1 VIRSFTILLAAT
13 LALAGCGPAPSEPAA
28 DSTREAGM
36 DIEPG
41 LREPVR
47 TAIDNLAERIGVTA
61 DAIEVAEAAYVTW
74 PNGALGCPE
83 PGMAYT
89 QALVSGYRI
98 RLAHDGAIHH
108 YHGAEGRPPF
118 HCPAERVSSPAAE
131 SPGRIN
137 PRA

>member
-1 VIRSFTILLAAT
+1 MKI
-13 LALAGCGPAPSEPAA
+13 
-28 DSTREAGM
+28 D
-36 DIEPG
+36 PG

-47 TAIDNLAERIGVTA
+47 SAIDDLAERIGVAA
-61 DAIEVAEAAYVTW
+61 DAIEVAEATYVTW

-89 QALVSGYRI
+89 QALVPGYRI
-98 RLAHDGAIHH
+98 RLEHDAAVHH

-118 HCPAERVSSPAAE
+118 HCPADRVAPPAAE